1 MSISSLF
8 DKIKS
13 NISTHTETLKNE
25 RVLVSF
31 WTNIKNNIL
40 APAKRVQDKYITK
53 KAFKT
58 ACHKA
63 SDFLFDKSKDTAFI
77 LLGLTAIS
85 TISSHIAQINGLKKN
100 KRENSEYLINQEW
113 QELGLDI
120 LLTIFPPFV
129 LKNALSKKLDSG
141 QWTTRSARKAL
152 LDEIAPSIGA
162 SRDDLYSTQHIVS
175 LKSTLGE
182 YGAKIIKKIR
192 ENHTVSPKVDKILK
206 KIENNRYVALPD
218 KLRRIPLPS
227 LERVTAEFDEKLSTA
242 TDATK
247 KFAEKYHNKS
257 AHAEIVGQNAGI
269 VVLATIAYTVLASA
283 IITPIVKNKLSNRS
297 MQKKLEKEKAKAN
310 ELAEQR
316 EFLKNTY
323 REDSDIFGSFA
334 NIDKGLKI
342 VETKKQDNL
351 FNNFNTFNQNHS
363 QSGSLRI

>member
-1 MSISSLF
+1 M
-8 DKIKS
+8 
-13 NISTHTETLKNE
+13 
-25 RVLVSF
+25 
-31 WTNIKNNIL
+31 
-40 APAKRVQDKYITK
+40 
-53 KAFKT
+53 
-58 ACHKA
+58 
-63 SDFLFDKSKDTAFI
+63 
-77 LLGLTAIS
+77 
-85 TISSHIAQINGLKKN
+85 
-100 KRENSEYLINQEW
+100 
-113 QELGLDI
+113 
-120 LLTIFPPFV
+120 
-129 LKNALSKKLDSG
+129 
-141 QWTTRSARKAL
+141 
-152 LDEIAPSIGA
+152 
-162 SRDDLYSTQHIVS
+162 
-175 LKSTLGE
+175 
-182 YGAKIIKKIR
+182 
-192 ENHTVSPKVDKILK
+192 
-206 KIENNRYVALPD
+206 
-218 KLRRIPLPS
+218 
-227 LERVTAEFDEKLSTA
+227 STA